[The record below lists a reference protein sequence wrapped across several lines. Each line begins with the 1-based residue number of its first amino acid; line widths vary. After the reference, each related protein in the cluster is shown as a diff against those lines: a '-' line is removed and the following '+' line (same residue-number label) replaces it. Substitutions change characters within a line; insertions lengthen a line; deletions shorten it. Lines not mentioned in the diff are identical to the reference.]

1 MCQKESTVLAHV
13 SRMELVR
20 RGVLLN
26 GNYARGKE
34 FRQEIQVF
42 FAAEKSTCCRFSNSG
57 LKGWRKKKG
66 KAICYLCDLE

>member
-20 RGVLLN
+20 RAVLLS

-42 FAAEKSTCCRFSNSG
+42 FAAEKKYLLSLQQFGFPFQVGVKRKVKLSVTCV
-57 LKGWRKKKG
+57 
-66 KAICYLCDLE
+66 I